1 MKKDVVLKIEKE
13 TNTIFFIK
21 EESYQQ
27 IKKEMCKTND
37 YFNENERIILMQFLM
52 QRQRKSIKNEEKI

>member
-13 TNTIFFIK
+13 TDTIFFIK

-27 IKKEMCKTND
+27 IKKEMCKSND
-37 YFNENERIILMQFLM
+37 YYSENDL
-52 QRQRKSIKNEEKI
+52 EKINEKLPYFYPFSLR